1 MAAFNRILD
10 NLAKR
15 QLQFDF
21 KLEATPYEG
30 LVNIGVGAFGIVCE
44 AIDTRSDSRVAI
56 KKIGHASATPTL
68 ARRTLREVR
77 VLRYIYHDNI
87 VPLIDMF
94 QAPGPLGNDIYLVME
109 LMEGSLHSV
118 IRSKQIIEP
127 DLVAYFLYQILRGLR
142 VSHFKSGNIE

>member
-1 MAAFNRILD
+1 MGKFNNILAD
-10 NLAKR
+10 LAKR

-21 KLEATPYEG
+21 KLEGTPYEG
-30 LVNIGVGAFGIVCE
+30 QMEIGVGAFGIVCE
-44 AIDTRSDSRVAI
+44 AIDTRSASRVAI

-77 VLRYIYHDNI
+77 CLRYIYHDNI
-87 VPLIDMF
+87 VPLLDMF

-118 IRSKQIIEP
+118 IRSNQVMEP

-142 VSHFKSGNIE
+142 